1 MGNLNLL
8 NWCQST
14 LSNSLQTIVR
24 KSKQTLANSLA
35 CGDDSKVSF
44 NLLCKGFSPRVQIDL
59 TSALIFGYGAS
70 GKLRELSRALGIF
83 CPAKSRGAHRLR
95 HSPPQ

>member
-14 LSNSLQTIVR
+14 RPSSFKNDC
-24 KSKQTLANSLA
+24 KKKQASVVKLTCL
-35 CGDDSKVSF
+35 
-44 NLLCKGFSPRVQIDL
+44 GFLRAVQIDL
-59 TSALIFGYGAS
+59 TSALIFGCQAS
-70 GKLRELSRALGIF
+70 GKLRELSRALGLF